1 MPQRVFCLF
10 VFTFRKK
17 IYVYFRDLRALNIQ
31 WDAKR
36 VAALIAFRDYCTHVR
51 YYVHVK
57 RECSEIS
64 IVAFLA
70 RRERKQR
77 LDLRLLA
84 Q

>member
-1 MPQRVFCLF
+1 MYISA
-10 VFTFRKK
+10 TFQ
-17 IYVYFRDLRALNIQ
+17 RALNIQ

-64 IVAFLA
+64 IVVFLA